1 MSRRAFLVFVW
12 AGSACMLGARLPG
25 AELVV
30 SQDPGVTRLAIA
42 GFAPF
47 HATDREVE
55 QARLIDT
62 PDSPL
67 PLVLDK

>member
-1 MSRRAFLVFVW
+1 
-12 AGSACMLGARLPG
+12 MLGARLPG

-47 HATDREVE
+47 HATDRQVE
-55 QARLIDT
+55 EARLIDT